1 MTFWKYWADDIQA
14 TFKALNLES
23 DSESDVEIDDTKEIQ
38 IEEALKL
45 YQTALKLHSEGPE
58 HYKEATEAYKALFES
73 DIFKYAESQSELR
86 RIDLY
91 GPLPEKEETWLE
103 EQDDI
108 LFEPIPA
115 GENAPST
122 LPQILHLSHK
132 NYGDFLLDYLQAEQ
146 RSNPKA
152 AAEHTLQQITLAAS
166 SALDHFVEALDK
178 DDSDLDLWR
187 RASSLGELLDSR
199 RIARFCLEV
208 VLDDDDE
215 ALTSTLALP
224 GLAESAASQQLSELV
239 ATFDDTLSLLQSPLS
254 TKKRRH
260 ISKLLKDRLDVYA
273 PAKKIHKHIRGDQRI
288 QAEFDSKGH
297 QRNVLAPP
305 TSWSDFA
312 GVLLDQLHDQQN
324 GSNSDSNTNSGSAL
338 EFDLDGMTTNGV
350 VSDAA
355 DQSQMMNE
363 PGSMNELPTTLEAQ
377 FPGLDGGK
385 PTAPVPAFGDVM
397 MLRRE
402 SLGAEITSVLPTRKR
417 SGDAA
422 GLIDHAESGRLKS
435 KRLRA
440 RESLVDGGSLVDSTA
455 SKAAQQLEAQLE
467 ELRAIDEWCFESFN
481 RALKRSEVA
490 MFEISP
496 SLRKSMSIQAASEQT
511 GGMQLAQ
518 ADLYG
523 FLGDFHEPLSRLLTR
538 PDASASLD
546 APQAGLL
553 TALSGSTSSMSK
565 SFASH
570 PPLDVKS
577 GLTEF
582 LTKINQDWLRASDVA
597 LSWLQMLLKPGSSTL
612 EPRLLP
618 SETSYVAH
626 KWPEAVKR
634 VVARVI
640 VDLDYHIYTTMQ
652 GKVALPLDDPAAY
665 RAGNED
671 LLGDIEMIETIYEL
685 HLDIL
690 SLIKMANSGCDAQT
704 IVTQEL
710 KADRW
715 AELARD
721 ALRLRLTMLEQED
734 LTDELNLRYLWS
746 TIFHISTRDT
756 VSQDYVIASLQE
768 LRSLFSAMGSPV
780 IDLQNNA
787 VMPIMSVE
795 AIDREL
801 SKLTTSDFFTKMF
814 ESNDEDPASVIEGL
828 EPILEYLHKDVSAD
842 SASSKEDDAKISGQ
856 SESNGMD
863 LDNSHNASSPAAQFS
878 PELVDFLKNSKS
890 SVRLALWQRL
900 RLAYQA
906 IDYLPMV
913 AHCYFRAI
921 EILVFDIQSPSYA
934 ELTTS
939 ERQVLLLSTLR
950 QVQEMMTRFYEM
962 TKIREDVLDV
972 LDEQRAR
979 LLATSLVKLLQILHS
994 AVLVEDEIRLGQ
1006 RQTPGSE
1013 SASIARGYE
1022 KFVTIIHNLQL
1033 NLWVLLYLV
1042 LKEPAAQP
1050 VESSSDSDE
1059 ERMEMLRSLH
1069 RAIGV
1074 RGFCDGS
1081 NRVLLNLIKKE
1092 IVGLKHV
1099 EGFDLEYSQI
1109 LFDIYGLRCFV
1120 NPSYE
1125 QLDHQC
1131 QRDAF
1136 LDRSAALQAVEFL
1149 LNQASK
1155 IKMLDLTKHPIKD
1168 AIEKVHGVVARKKPS
1183 DAILRN
1189 KEIYRAF
1196 FRSPI
1201 RPLDM
1206 YRCLSGQGSLNLVA
1220 VPESQSSLAD
1230 KGWYFLMGNVALTK
1244 YRSQKRVAPGP
1255 TEDLDIAIAFFMQ
1268 DLEYGSEKWETWFRL
1283 AQAYDSK
1290 IEDMVAWSADKLN
1303 NSMSEVAQ
1311 CQRSAIHAY
1320 IIATAQA
1327 TRIEEAG
1334 FEASAKVA
1342 ELYADFAT
1350 RIYSSSRAP
1359 FDMLAFSLEDAER
1372 FLSKKTLVK
1381 VKPFKALTE
1390 YQAWKFAKAL
1400 YHRAIAGNPEKWT
1413 LHYMLSKCLWKM
1425 HSAEAADGGSHTT
1438 SHRAVISALTRA
1450 IELVP
1455 KERKDSK
1462 REAILEPHYRLA
1474 SVVHKM
1480 VCRKTIEPSEAC
1492 RVLDATPYARK
1503 VEKVSE
1509 FDEWESYILSLLK
1522 NLRNAD
1528 KSNWHHRMIAR
1539 AARIIYGD
1547 GTEFTSAI
1555 GAKHELTQQMFT
1567 KAMGVQVW
1575 KPENERPGRHFVYTT
1590 RYSQFF
1596 NKILDQLNDR
1606 AGIEALA
1613 KKVRRR
1619 PVDYYKH
1626 NDLWLEICNSYLK
1639 LLRRYGQ
1646 VPVGHETAIFS
1657 GIDHQEFTKRKDPL
1671 EKWCQDPE
1679 SKNPTL
1685 DALRDIIEFKK
1696 INSNLMKPGL
1706 IDDLIGDA
1714 YAYLFDTV
1722 GRKLWNAHAQDT
1734 NGLTEADDGKDTE
1747 PKSSNL
1753 NHMMNLDGAASST
1766 PIASDNGP
1774 KIDTGSADQAPVK
1787 RKMGVGRREIRLCAD
1802 SCVEKRGASGPE
1814 HTSRPIPP
1822 DRVQIIIPSQ
1832 RRQNNDSLKGSIH
1845 DDADDESELSEIDDG
1860 AISSLPSSPGE
1871 DILMRPMF
1879 PGLARR
1885 AQEDDET
1892 LEGEG
1897 EGEDEDEQEEEAE
1910 EHDENGDVVMQE
1922 AEDMDEEEE
1931 EEEEEGRENGEEQDD
1946 EGVEEETTVT
1956 GDVLSQE

>member
-1 MTFWKYWADDIQA
+1 MA

-45 YQTALKLHSEGPE
+45 YQTALKLHSDGPA
-58 HYKEATEAYKALFES
+58 HYKEATEAYNALFES

-103 EQDDI
+103 EQEDI
-108 LFEPIPA
+108 LFEPVPV

-132 NYGDFLLDYLQAEQ
+132 NYGDFLLDYLQAEL
-146 RSNPKA
+146 RSNPEA
-152 AAEHTLQQITLAAS
+152 ASDHTLQQITLAAS

-199 RIARFCLEV
+199 RIARFCLES

-215 ALTSTLALP
+215 ALASTLALP

-260 ISKLLKDRLDVYA
+260 VSKMLKDRLDVYA
-273 PAKKIHKHIRGDQRI
+273 SAKKIHTQIQGDQRI
-288 QAEFDSKGH
+288 QEKLDSKSP

-305 TSWSDFA
+305 TTWSDFA
-312 GVLLDQLHDQQN
+312 DLLLDQLHDQQN
-324 GSNSDSNTNSGSAL
+324 GSSSSLNANPGSAL
-338 EFDLDGMTTNGV
+338 EFDLDRMATNGMTSHEMEQLQTME
-350 VSDAA
+350 DA
-355 DQSQMMNE
+355 DSVTV
-363 PGSMNELPTTLEAQ
+363 LPTTLEAQ
-377 FPGLDGGK
+377 FPGLDGGE

-397 MLRRE
+397 KLRRG
-402 SLGAEITSVLPTRKR
+402 STGTEITSALPTRKR

-422 GLIDHAESGRLKS
+422 GLLDHAESGRLKS

-440 RESLVDGGSLVDSTA
+440 RESLVDGSSLVDSAA

-481 RALKRSEVA
+481 RVLKRSEVA
-490 MFEISP
+490 TFEISP
-496 SLRKSMSIQAASEQT
+496 TLRKTLSTPAASEQT
-511 GGMQLAQ
+511 GGTQLAQ
-518 ADLYG
+518 TDLYG
-523 FLGDFHEPLSRLLTR
+523 FLGNFQEPVSRLLTR
-538 PDASASLD
+538 PDASTSLD
-546 APQAGLL
+546 APQTGLL
-553 TALSGSTSSMSK
+553 TALPGSTSSISK
-565 SFASH
+565 SFAK
-570 PPLDVKS
+570 PPLDAKS

-582 LTKINQDWLRASDVA
+582 LAEINQDWLRPSDVA
-597 LSWLQMLLKPGSSTL
+597 FLWIQMLLKPGCPSVD
-612 EPRLLP
+612 PKLLP

-634 VVARVI
+634 VVARVL
-640 VDLDYHIYTTMQ
+640 VDLDYHVYTSMQ
-652 GKVALPLDDPAAY
+652 DKIGRPLDDPDTY
-665 RAGNED
+665 RTSNED

-690 SLIKMANSGCDAQT
+690 SLIKMPNSGCDAQT
-704 IVTQEL
+704 IVTQES

-721 ALRLRLTMLEQED
+721 ALRLRLTILEQED
-734 LTDELNLRYLWS
+734 LIDELNLRYLWS
-746 TIFHISTRDT
+746 TTFHISTRDT
-756 VSQDYVIASLQE
+756 ISQDYVIVSLQE
-768 LRSLFSAMGSPV
+768 LRSLFVAVKSPV

-787 VMPIMSVE
+787 VMPVMSVE

-801 SKLTTSDFFTKMF
+801 SKLTTSDFFSKMF
-814 ESNDEDPASVIEGL
+814 ESNDEDPVSVIEGL
-828 EPILEYLHKDVSAD
+828 EPILEYLHQDVSAD
-842 SASSKEDDAKISGQ
+842 LVPSTEHDSKSPER
-856 SESNGMD
+856 SESKRMD
-863 LDNSHNASSPAAQFS
+863 VDDPAESPSPATQFS

-921 EILVFDIQSPSYA
+921 EILVLDIQSTSYA
-934 ELTTS
+934 ELTAP
-939 ERQVLLLSTLR
+939 ERQTLLLSTLR
-950 QVQEMMTRFYEM
+950 QVQEMMNRFYEM

-972 LDEQRAR
+972 LDEQRAHV
-979 LLATSLVKLLQILHS
+979 LATSLVKLLSILHS

-1013 SASIARGYE
+1013 SASTARGYE
-1022 KFVTIIHNLQL
+1022 KFVTVIHNLQL

-1042 LKEPAAQP
+1042 LKESAAQP
-1050 VESSSDSDE
+1050 LESSFETDE
-1059 ERMEMLRSLH
+1059 EKMEMLRSLH

-1092 IVGLKHV
+1092 IIGLKHV

-1136 LDRSAALQAVEFL
+1136 LDRSAALQAVDFL
-1149 LNQASK
+1149 LNQAAK
-1155 IKMLDLTKHPIKD
+1155 IKILDLTKHPIKD

-1206 YRCLSGQGSLNLVA
+1206 YGCLSGQGNLNMVA
-1220 VPESQSSLAD
+1220 VPGTQSSLAD

-1320 IIATAQA
+1320 IIATGQA

-1334 FEASAKVA
+1334 FETSAKVA

-1372 FLSKKTLVK
+1372 FLSQKTLIK
-1381 VKPFKALTE
+1381 VKPFKPLTE

-1425 HSAEAADGGSHTT
+1425 HSAEAANGGSPTT
-1438 SHRAVISALTRA
+1438 SYRAVISALSRA

-1462 REAILEPHYRLA
+1462 KEAILEPHYRLA

-1480 VCRKTIEPSEAC
+1480 VCRKTIEPAEAC
-1492 RVLDATPYARK
+1492 QVLDATPYARK

-1522 NLRNAD
+1522 NLRTAD

-1639 LLRRYGQ
+1639 LLRKYGQ
-1646 VPVGHETAIFS
+1646 VPIGHETAIFS
-1657 GIDHQEFTKRKDPL
+1657 GIDHQEFSKRKEPL
-1671 EKWCQDPE
+1671 ETWCQDPE

-1685 DALRDIIEFKK
+1685 DTLRDVIEFKK

-1722 GRKLWNAHAQDT
+1722 GRKLWNAQDA
-1734 NGLTEADDGKDTE
+1734 NGHTDADGGKGPE
-1747 PKSSNL
+1747 LFKSSDL
-1753 NHMMNLDGAASST
+1753 SHMINLDGAVSST
-1766 PIASDNGP
+1766 PAASDNGP
-1774 KIDTGSADQAPVK
+1774 KMDTGSADQAPVK

-1802 SCVEKRGASGPE
+1802 ACVEKRSAPGPE
-1814 HTSRPIPP
+1814 QNSRRTTPP
-1822 DRVQIIIPSQ
+1822 DRVQIIIPS
-1832 RRQNNDSLKGSIH
+1832 RRRTDGTLESSIH

-1885 AQEDDET
+1885 VEEDGET
-1892 LEGEG
+1892 GEG
-1897 EGEDEDEQEEEAE
+1897 DDEDEDEQEEEAE
-1910 EHDENGDVVMQE
+1910 EHDEHGDVVMQE
-1922 AEDMDEEEE
+1922 GEGMDEEEDE
-1931 EEEEEGRENGEEQDD
+1931 EVEEEEGEEQEEHED
-1946 EGVEEETTVT
+1946 EGAEEETNVT